1 MNARV
6 YQEAARM
13 AGICNACR
21 YCEGYCAVFPAIER
35 RIDFARDDLDYL
47 ANLCHNCGACYA
59 ACQYA
64 PPHEFAVNIPRALAQ
79 VRLDRTKRT
88 RGRAF
93 GVLFRRQPAL
103 ISLLL
108 ASCLTLFFALGIA
121 WRGDGFFRAYTATG
135 SFYAIFPHNFLIAMF
150 GVSFGFACFAITV
163 GALRFW
169 RAIELR
175 DSPAPHGAAASA
187 MLDAATLKYLD
198 GGGEGCSETNYAPA
212 RTRRVLHH
220 LTFYGFVLCLAST
233 IVASL
238 YHYALD
244 WPAPISVAQFAGAAR
259 RRRRHRIDNRT
270 RGVVV
275 AAIDAARGATRP
287 IADVSGCGIY
297 VAAPDHRS
305 HWADAARL
313 ARNGVD
319 ANAARPAS
327 GTGARLVPAAAVRQ
341 IRARYLPCARARQI
355 SPRARTSQSLRIGID
370 MQADTE
376 SSPATPNTLSVSAI
390 LHTARA
396 AL

>member
-1 MNARV
+1 MNALV

-13 AGICNACR
+13 TGICNACR

-79 VRLDRTKRT
+79 VRLESYEAHAWP
-88 RGRAF
+88 RAF

-175 DSPAPHGAAASA
+175 DSPVPHGAAASA

-220 LTFYGFVLCLAST
+220 LTFYGFMLCLAST

-244 WPAPISVAQFAGAAR
+244 WPAPYPWVSLPVLLGAVGGIGLVIGPAGLLWLRLTRPAAL
-259 RRRRHRIDNRT
+259 HDPSQT
-270 RGVVV
+270 FL
-275 AAIDAARGATRP
+275 DAGFTWLLLITGATGLMLLVWRETVWMP
-287 IADVSGCGIY
+287 TLLALHLGPVLALFLLLPYGKFVHGIY
-297 VAAPDHRS
+297 RA
-305 HWADAARL
+305 L
-313 ARNGVD
+313 ALVKYRRERG
-319 ANAARPAS
+319 RPN
-327 GTGARLVPAAAVRQ
+327 RFEL
-341 IRARYLPCARARQI
+341 
-355 SPRARTSQSLRIGID
+355 
-370 MQADTE
+370 E
-376 SSPATPNTLSVSAI
+376 
-390 LHTARA
+390 
-396 AL
+396 